1 QYHFEGFNLIGQSGG
16 AHLVAGL
23 LGMRQD
29 IGCAVIGSGP
39 LAPVKRPRA
48 ANDLGAETYNPL
60 NNIDQIAQN
69 RAARIMVVTDPADRK
84 VNGEKQTEFVKRLQQ
99 AGKQVEHYLVQAT
112 DENRHGVVIYSRV
125 ALAGCLRNDSTDVVA
140 QQIQKMVD
148 RRVAA
153 TNREP

>member
-1 QYHFEGFNLIGQSGG
+1 
-16 AHLVAGL
+16 
-23 LGMRQD
+23 
-29 IGCAVIGSGP
+29 
-39 LAPVKRPRA
+39 
-48 ANDLGAETYNPL
+48 
-60 NNIDQIAQN
+60 
-69 RAARIMVVTDPADRK
+69 

-125 ALAGCLRNDSTDVVA
+125 ALAGCLRDDSTDVIA

-153 TNREP
+153 TNREPERRNDGSRDAPTAFGDVHNQLGSETPRVVQPPKDVAPAAPETVHR